1 MDIPLPE
8 ESQPPGLPDGQV
20 SSFSRCDNI
29 PLPSCDMQ
37 LNTNALP
44 PPFPPPALPIAA
56 PVLPP
61 EAPPPLETSEVNTEQ
76 ADDPN
81 RLVCEICWVLN
92 FVQVAVFLNSVN
104 LLQVFAKPCNC

>member
-20 SSFSRCDNI
+20 SSSFPRCDNI
-29 PLPSCDMQ
+29 PLPSCGMQ
-37 LNTNALP
+37 FNTTALP

-56 PVLPP
+56 PILPP
-61 EAPPPLETSEVNTEQ
+61 EAPPLLQTSEAVAEQ

-81 RLVCEICWVLN
+81 RLVCEIR
-92 FVQVAVFLNSVN
+92 F
-104 LLQVFAKPCNC
+104 